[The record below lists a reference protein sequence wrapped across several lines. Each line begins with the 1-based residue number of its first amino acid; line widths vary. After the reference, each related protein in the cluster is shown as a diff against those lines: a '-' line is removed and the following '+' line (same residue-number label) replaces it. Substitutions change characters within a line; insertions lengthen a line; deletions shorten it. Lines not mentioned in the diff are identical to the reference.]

1 MEAARRAAQNASSNA
16 ARAQRQSVAAPF
28 PAGRRVPKGTL
39 RWYPVRVPEGREAA
53 AAERLRK
60 LASAGALDDAVVVSR
75 ERWFKRAG
83 AWSVQT
89 QPLYRGYVFAV
100 SRDAAAL
107 GRELDRLGLRGGARQ
122 EGGRPA
128 PLADDVRQWIA
139 ASMDGAGVLR
149 ASEGVIEGG
158 NLRVTKGPLAGQEA
172 RVAKVDRHRR
182 VCEVRVGR
190 EGGRG
195 AGCPRA
201 RGIKQPPLASPA
213 SSRLPR
219 S

>member
-1 MEAARRAAQNASSNA
+1 MEAARRAAQNASGNA

-89 QPLYRGYVFAV
+89 QPLYRGYVFVA
-100 SRDAAAL
+100 SRDATAL
-107 GRELDRLGLRGGARQ
+107 GRELDRLGLHGDARQ
-122 EGGRPA
+122 EGGRPV

-158 NLRVTKGPLAGQEA
+158 SLRVTKGPLAGQEA

-190 EGGRG
+190 EGGRDVVERM
-195 AGCPRA
+195 ALNVPE
-201 RGIKQPPLASPA
+201 KS
-213 SSRLPR
+213 
-219 S
+219 

>member
-1 MEAARRAAQNASSNA
+1 MAAARRAAQNASGNE
-16 ARAQRQSVAAPF
+16 ARNAQRQPAAAPF

-60 LASAGALDDAVVVSR
+60 LAAAGALDDAVVVSR

-89 QPLYRGYVFAV
+89 EPLYRGYVFVV

-107 GRELDRLGLRGGARQ
+107 GRELDRLGLRGDARQ
-122 EGGRPA
+122 EGGRPV

-149 ASEGVIEGG
+149 ASEGVIEGDS
-158 NLRVTKGPLAGQEA
+158 LRVTKGPLAGQEA

-190 EGGRG
+190 EGGHDVVERM
-195 AGCPRA
+195 ALNVPE
-201 RGIKQPPLASPA
+201 KS
-213 SSRLPR
+213 
-219 S
+219 

>member
-1 MEAARRAAQNASSNA
+1 MAAARRAAQNASGNE
-16 ARAQRQSVAAPF
+16 ARNAQRQPAAAPF

-107 GRELDRLGLRGGARQ
+107 GRELDRLGLHGGARQ
-122 EGGRPA
+122 EGGRPV

-158 NLRVTKGPLAGQEA
+158 SLRVTKGPLAAKRRAWPRSTGIA
-172 RVAKVDRHRR
+172 ACARCAWAAKAGATWWSAWRSTCRRKASGRVAA
-182 VCEVRVGR
+182 
-190 EGGRG
+190 GG
-195 AGCPRA
+195 
-201 RGIKQPPLASPA
+201 
-213 SSRLPR
+213 
-219 S
+219 

>member
-1 MEAARRAAQNASSNA
+1 MAAARRAAQNASGNA
-16 ARAQRQSVAAPF
+16 APAAQRRPAAAPF

-107 GRELDRLGLRGGARQ
+107 GRELDRLGLHGDARQ
-122 EGGRPA
+122 EGGRPV
-128 PLADDVRQWIA
+128 PLVDDVRQWIA

-158 NLRVTKGPLAGQEA
+158 SLRVTKGPLAGQEA

-190 EGGRG
+190 EGGRDVVEHM
-195 AGCPRA
+195 ALNVSE
-201 RGIKQPPLASPA
+201 KS
-213 SSRLPR
+213 
-219 S
+219 

>member
-1 MEAARRAAQNASSNA
+1 M
-16 ARAQRQSVAAPF
+16 
-28 PAGRRVPKGTL
+28 
-39 RWYPVRVPEGREAA
+39 
-53 AAERLRK
+53 
-60 LASAGALDDAVVVSR
+60 SR

-83 AWSVQT
+83 AWSVRT

-107 GRELDRLGLRGGARQ
+107 GRELDRLGLHGDVRQ
-122 EGGRPA
+122 EGGLPV

-139 ASMDGAGVLR
+139 ASMDGAAVLR

-158 NLRVTKGPLAGQEA
+158 SLRVTKGPLAGQEA

-190 EGGRG
+190 EGGRDVVERM
-195 AGCPRA
+195 ALNVPE
-201 RGIKQPPLASPA
+201 KS
-213 SSRLPR
+213 
-219 S
+219 

>member
-1 MEAARRAAQNASSNA
+1 MTAARRAAQNASGNA
-16 ARAQRQSVAAPF
+16 ARAQRRPAAMPF

-89 QPLYRGYVFAV
+89 QPLYRGYVFVV

-107 GRELDRLGLRGGARQ
+107 GRELDRLGLRGDARQ
-122 EGGRPA
+122 EGGRPV

-158 NLRVTKGPLAGQEA
+158 CLRVTKGPLAGQEA

-190 EGGRG
+190 EGGRDVVERM
-195 AGCPRA
+195 ALNVPE
-201 RGIKQPPLASPA
+201 KS
-213 SSRLPR
+213 
-219 S
+219 